1 MFYIG
6 FRRTGSDFS
15 AFLKEHKSPI
25 LHDLQHFNT
34 SNGSET
40 YWSVSYANYKFPPQI
55 RRQNLKFLNWHK
67 SIRIFFD
74 IQTFLRKLSVIL
86 DWKTECVLHSRPLT
100 ANMHQAA
107 RIWDAKCFLPRVVSK
122 IMVSLNLV
130 LQKVSTHIEV
140 FINPPFKNVS
150 TQVNCPVQT

>member
-1 MFYIG
+1 MKKTQIHCPLIFYIG

-100 ANMHQAA
+100 RTCIKRQEFGMLNVFYPGWFQ
-107 RIWDAKCFLPRVVSK
+107 K
-122 IMVSLNLV
+122 IMVSINLV
-130 LQKVSTHIEV
+130 L
-140 FINPPFKNVS
+140 
-150 TQVNCPVQT
+150 

>member
-1 MFYIG
+1 MHTPFPYVKYLVLPINVSKWKKTIVTMKKTQIRCPLMFQPIG
-6 FRRTGSDFS
+6 FRRAGSDFS

-107 RIWDAKCFLPRVVSK
+107 RI
-122 IMVSLNLV
+122 
-130 LQKVSTHIEV
+130 
-140 FINPPFKNVS
+140 
-150 TQVNCPVQT
+150 

>member
-1 MFYIG
+1 MKKTQIRCPLDFQPIG
-6 FRRTGSDFS
+6 FRRAGSDFS

-107 RIWDAKCFLPRVVSK
+107 RIWDAKCSLPRVVSK
-122 IMVSLNLV
+122 NYGVSKSCFIEGVN
-130 LQKVSTHIEV
+130 THWGV
-140 FINPPFKNVS
+140 YKSSF
-150 TQVNCPVQT
+150 

>member
-1 MFYIG
+1 MKKTQIHCPLMFYIG

-25 LHDLQHFNT
+25 LHDLQHLNT

-55 RRQNLKFLNWHK
+55 RRQNLNFLDRHK

-122 IMVSLNLV
+122 NYGVSKSCFIEGVN
-130 LQKVSTHIEV
+130 THWGV
-140 FINPPFKNVS
+140 YKSSF
-150 TQVNCPVQT
+150 